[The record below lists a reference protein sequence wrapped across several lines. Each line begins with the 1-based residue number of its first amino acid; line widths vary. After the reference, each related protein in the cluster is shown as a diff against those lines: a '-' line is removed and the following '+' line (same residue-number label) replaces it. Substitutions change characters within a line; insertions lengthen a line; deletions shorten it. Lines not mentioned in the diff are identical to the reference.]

1 MVLCVIHQP
10 LPWWWQSHH
19 LTVPKCR
26 RRIVP
31 TASPASNPY
40 LRAPEWMF
48 NRDLR
53 VFSRYLRRGKSI
65 VTFNLSM
72 IRRVYIY
79 IYIIYIYIII
89 HIFWFWNLPRNICKF
104 LGTHS
109 QPQFFH
115 CEDDTCFFRRQ
126 GIPRVHST
134 SAFPSIQVLALILME
149 PLIAPGKSSLQDM
162 SPGWMGHSAELEN
175 CSRWFFLHWKLYD
188 LFNEYFVLYTQY

>member
-1 MVLCVIHQP
+1 MDVQQRSKGVQQISQKRQVYCHLQP
-10 LPWWWQSHH
+10 FHD
-19 LTVPKCR
+19 K
-26 RRIVP
+26 
-31 TASPASNPY
+31 AS
-40 LRAPEWMF
+40 
-48 NRDLR
+48 
-53 VFSRYLRRGKSI
+53 
-65 VTFNLSM
+65 
-72 IRRVYIY
+72 IY